1 MTLEEL
7 IDKTENVEM
16 LSIIPLCDG
25 VTGGKDAV
33 TSKAWYLARKGCEV
47 KSVNVGLRDG
57 KAELKIEIIK

>member
-7 IDKTENVEM
+7 MDKIDQVEM
-16 LSIIPLCDG
+16 LSIVPLCDA

-47 KSVNVGLRDG
+47 KSVSVGSRDG
-57 KAELKIEIIK
+57 KAELRVEIIK